1 MQASHQAL
9 PPARSSFRLSS
20 RSSSCARLT
29 ASRSVTV
36 LERAASARSCQSPP
50 PRAARCRSHTGR
62 RVGIAP
68 AASRERRARRPWSQ
82 AAAREKPALVRCRA
96 RRRQRVRAK
105 AAWTRESNAEPSSWS
120 LALFRPL
127 SFLLQHAVS
136 RSGRTLQG
144 LTVRRDSFHQSL
156 SHIIIYNDQ
165 NPGASRLPSRAR
177 PPAPARHPARPTPCN
192 HAYSSTAPLVSGD
205 GTCMAD
211 ARTAAKYIVGNRRL
225 DDGERGF

>member
-68 AASRERRARRPWSQ
+68 AASRERRARRPWSLRH
-82 AAAREKPALVRCRA
+82 AAAREEPALVRSRTRSRA
-96 RRRQRVRAK
+96 LFCPLPVTQTRNFAKFLVTRVRPPRNFA
-105 AAWTRESNAEPSSWS
+105 N
-120 LALFRPL
+120 
-127 SFLLQHAVS
+127 FLGRNEV
-136 RSGRTLQG
+136 GRTFLIN
-144 LTVRRDSFHQSL
+144 TTH
-156 SHIIIYNDQ
+156 DQ
-165 NPGASRLPSRAR
+165 PRQQPRSVS
-177 PPAPARHPARPTPCN
+177 PP
-192 HAYSSTAPLVSGD
+192 V
-205 GTCMAD
+205 
-211 ARTAAKYIVGNRRL
+211 
-225 DDGERGF
+225 

>member
-1 MQASHQAL
+1 MEWLLAGSLAGLPQAL
-9 PPARSSFRLSS
+9 PPARSSFCLSS

-82 AAAREKPALVRCRA
+82 ATPREKPALVRCRA

-105 AAWTRESNAEPSSWS
+105 AAWTRESNAEPSCGCW
-120 LALFRPL
+120 LYFAPFPFCNTPFRDL
-127 SFLLQHAVS
+127 D
-136 RSGRTLQG
+136 GRYKV

-156 SHIIIYNDQ
+156 SHIIIYNPTTRTQ
-165 NPGASRLPSRAR
+165 ERLASRLE
-177 PPAPARHPARPTPCN
+177 PARPRPRATRRDATPVPACLTPL
-192 HAYSSTAPLVSGD
+192 ATSSRRTYSH
-205 GTCMAD
+205 
-211 ARTAAKYIVGNRRL
+211 R
-225 DDGERGF
+225 